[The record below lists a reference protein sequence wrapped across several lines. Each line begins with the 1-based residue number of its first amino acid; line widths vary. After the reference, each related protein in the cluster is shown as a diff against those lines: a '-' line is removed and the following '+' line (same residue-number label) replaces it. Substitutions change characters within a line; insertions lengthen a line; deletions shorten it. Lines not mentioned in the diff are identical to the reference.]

1 MTVTTLPAFNDLVAH
16 ALVSQKSIQ
25 PEQLIVLDN
34 SSKYQPHG
42 FKQNTSQEQNLA
54 AIFNTM
60 ATLNRMALE
69 DPRTCAG
76 KLGPS
81 FRDALLQAADEIATL
96 ADNRPIRYVEL
107 GPEPWKSRAILERLL
122 AAGVKLRQYV
132 GIDINPES
140 EQTMRKALVP
150 VIGEERFSYW
160 VEDFYK
166 CSVAGFP
173 KPKDE
178 TTSTEDLVTVVT
190 NLGFQEGNDLPA
202 RIGPMLKSITR
213 PGDILL
219 SEMQVFGGGADP
231 GLIEQFYQHPEMN
244 RFSGLVGECFESGS
258 DGAAAA
264 SGSGASASRKHVF
277 YLVPLQTEIGSVNV
291 ATTLA
296 PVRVNGHKKYVLTNS
311 CLKYTREQFQQAR
324 EYSGDFVVKLWQETG
339 DKSVVF
345 QVSQRR

>member
-16 ALVSQKSIQ
+16 ALISHSTIQ

-42 FKQNTSQEQNLA
+42 FKQNTNQEQNLA

-60 ATLNRMALE
+60 ATLNRLALE

-81 FRDALLQAADEIATL
+81 FRDALLQAADEIAML

-122 AAGVKLRQYV
+122 ARGVSLCQYV

-140 EQTMRKALVP
+140 ERTMREALAP
-150 VIGEERFSYW
+150 VTGEERFSYW

-173 KPKDE
+173 KPKGE
-178 TTSTEDLVTVVT
+178 TTPSESLVTVVT

-213 PGDILL
+213 SGDILL

-231 GLIEQFYQHPEMN
+231 SLIEQFYQHPEMN
-244 RFSGLVGECFESGS
+244 RFSGLVGECFES

-264 SGSGASASRKHVF
+264 SGSAAAVASKHVF
-277 YLVPLQTEIGSVNV
+277 HLLPLQTEIGSVNV

-296 PVRVNGHKKYVLTNS
+296 PVRVNGHRKYVLTNS

-345 QVSQRR
+345 QVSERR